1 MTFIAAFPEHIVQG
15 INDIRHIHR
24 KYLFDIQN
32 VVNKLDMYIIIKSF
46 AEKALF
52 KLWFKPQHIPSYR
65 RAFTAS
71 VSRVWSVYLHSALKA
86 MLAWKSDVYFV
97 YITEFD
103 IAVVLRGKLSF
114 VVVIIIHLIFKHS
127 RIALAERGY
136 VHFIFADKNRL
147 HSCRL
152 DGGFF
157 LLYRRCSSLCSR
169 HGSDRRNSV
178 IFYLSRF
185 ELSGFFLSL
194 TQLSR
199 LHFILFCHKYH
210 SLY

>member
-1 MTFIAAFPEHIVQG
+1 
-15 INDIRHIHR
+15 
-24 KYLFDIQN
+24 
-32 VVNKLDMYIIIKSF
+32 MYIIIKSF
-46 AEKALF
+46 AKKALF
-52 KLWFKPQHIPSYR
+52 KLRFKPQHIPSYR

-71 VSRVWSVYLHSALKA
+71 VSRVWSIYLHSALKA
-86 MLAWKSDVYFV
+86 MLAWKSDVYFG
-97 YITEFD
+97 YTTKLD
-103 IAVVLRGKLSF
+103 IAAVLRGKLSF
-114 VVVIIIHLIFKHS
+114 VVVIIIHLIHLIFKHS

-152 DGGFF
+152 YGGFF
-157 LLYRRCSSLCSR
+157 LFCRRSNDLCSR
-169 HGSDRRNSV
+169 HGSDRRSSV
-178 IFYLSRF
+178 IIYLSRF

-199 LHFILFCHKYH
+199 LHFILFCHKYY